1 MKMLQSNVT
10 ILFIYRIGKYIMKY
24 KKIMGILFVL
34 LLITIQ
40 LSIIGVAKV
49 DGNSMNPNLEN
60 NQLLLYS
67 KNINKINRF
76 DIVIIKVDSSL
87 YVKRVIGLPNESVEY
102 KDNNLYVNENK
113 IQENYKRT
121 TTGDFSLLDIS
132 SNTKIPNNK
141 FLVLGDNRS
150 YSYDSRDFGLIDK
163 SQIKGKLILKLL

>member
-1 MKMLQSNVT
+1 
-10 ILFIYRIGKYIMKY
+10 MKY